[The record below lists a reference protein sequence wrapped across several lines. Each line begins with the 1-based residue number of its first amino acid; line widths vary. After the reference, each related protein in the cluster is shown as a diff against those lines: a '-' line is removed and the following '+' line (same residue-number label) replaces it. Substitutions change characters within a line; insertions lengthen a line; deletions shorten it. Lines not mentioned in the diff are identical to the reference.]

1 MGIIWYTVLN
11 TVMPLGNVLF
21 LKMSKLIFYF
31 MSGIVPEDES
41 YNDKGIHKDS
51 EMLWEVAKL
60 LNWVQVHGIVKL
72 FSKAN
77 MY

>member
-1 MGIIWYTVLN
+1 MGIIWYPVLN
-11 TVMPLGNVLF
+11 TLMPLGNVLF
-21 LKMSKLIFYF
+21 FKMSKLIFYF
-31 MSGIVPEDES
+31 MSGMVPEDES
-41 YNDKGIHKDS
+41 YNDKAN

-60 LNWVQVHGIVKL
+60 LSWVQVHGIVKL